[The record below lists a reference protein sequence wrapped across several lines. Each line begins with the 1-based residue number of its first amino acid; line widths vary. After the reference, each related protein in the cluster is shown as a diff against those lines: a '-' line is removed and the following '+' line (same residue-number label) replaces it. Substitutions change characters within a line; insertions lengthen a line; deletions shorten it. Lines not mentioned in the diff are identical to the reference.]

1 LNGSWA
7 NFPVDLVAATF
18 AAAIAFTAGLVYPAI
33 PRSRQEL
40 HVRHFWGKGALAQDF
55 MISYGAFLD
64 SRLLEPLPPKLRYV
78 KNYHDGRRVQFVGPL
93 ELVAALAELRSASY
107 ILNALSKHIKGP
119 ISVVV
124 DEDAFKSMNRTVIS
138 VGSSLS
144 NEITDLIMREPN
156 NAFFEFVHNA
166 ETTHIK
172 DKRTGRTFTGFEEPV
187 RKDLGIVLKIENLRF
202 PGHFFFVCAGLGEW
216 GTSGTSWYLANKWR
230 DLDREFKGSFGL
242 VIEVA
247 WGCDQ
252 SAQRIFPLPLEKGT
266 IFKRCCARLRNL
278 SPIFSKGNLST
289 GPD

>member
-1 LNGSWA
+1 MNGIWA
-7 NFPVDLVAATF
+7 SFPVDLVAATF

-33 PRSRQEL
+33 PKSRQAL
-40 HVRHFWGKGALAQDF
+40 HVRHFWGRGALEQDF

-64 SRLLEPLPPKLRYV
+64 SRLHEPLAPKLRYV
-78 KNYHDGRRVQFVGPL
+78 KNYHDGRQVQFVGPR

-107 ILNALSKHIKGP
+107 ILNALSKYRKEP

-144 NEITDLIMREPN
+144 NEITDLIMRESN
-156 NAFFEFVHNA
+156 NAFFEFVHDA
-166 ETTHIK
+166 ETTYIK

-187 RKDLGIVLKIENLRF
+187 RRDLGIVIKIENLRF

-252 SAQRIFPLPLEKGT
+252 SAQRIFPLPPKKDT
-266 IFKRCCARLRNL
+266 IFKRYYARLRNFL
-278 SPIFSKGNLST
+278 TVFPRGATVEN
-289 GPD
+289 